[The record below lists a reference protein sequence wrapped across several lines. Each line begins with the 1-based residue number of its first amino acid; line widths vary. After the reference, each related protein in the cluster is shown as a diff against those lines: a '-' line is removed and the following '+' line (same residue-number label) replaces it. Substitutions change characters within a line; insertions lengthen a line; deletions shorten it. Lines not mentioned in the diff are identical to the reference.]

1 MSNWAVLKFF
11 SSTDEGSPSEQ
22 DKEETVLE
30 VFNKTKD
37 FNKTND
43 INKTNDVINTNEVNN
58 TDDIVKADDVITQP
72 ELEAQIE
79 QPFLELPASI
89 YYDEHIQTGCFRLI
103 LIRKPK
109 L

>member
-1 MSNWAVLKFF
+1 MLKSF

-43 INKTNDVINTNEVNN
+43 LINTNEVNN
-58 TDDIVKADDVITQP
+58 TDDIVKADDVVTQP

-103 LIRKPK
+103 
-109 L
+109 

>member
-58 TDDIVKADDVITQP
+58 TDDVITQP